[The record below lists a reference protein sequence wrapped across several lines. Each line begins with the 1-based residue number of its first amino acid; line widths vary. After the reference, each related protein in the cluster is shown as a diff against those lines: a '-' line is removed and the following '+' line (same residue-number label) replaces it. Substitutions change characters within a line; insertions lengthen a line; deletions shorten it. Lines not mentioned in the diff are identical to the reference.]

1 MIPPAFEYLR
11 PKTVPKAVALLQQHG
26 DEASILS
33 GGQSLIPM
41 ILIVVTVLALGAS
54 LRAQSILENAP
65 GPGFAGNSSCRLY
78 FGVVRIEDVS
88 FTATNTLHGMTEDQ
102 LRWWKDDGYKKAPGL
117 CYVSATSGR
126 MPDLKTGCSQ
136 CPPDWKPSFY
146 WVVTRRSPVVH
157 QDGTQTLAPITPTLH
172 STNLP
177 GRMTTE
183 THESPGPSGITQGRT
198 PSPNLA
204 LGASATVYAANA
216 PLVSSSGEDM
226 HLFKVTKSTRSFTA
240 AAKDFVHLDR
250 DVLKEGVAL
259 IGKSVKR

>member
-1 MIPPAFEYLR
+1 MIAPAFEYLR

-54 LRAQSILENAP
+54 LRAQSILETAA

-136 CPPDWKPSFY
+136 CPPDWKSSFY
-146 WVVTRRSPVVH
+146 WVATRRSPEAQH
-157 QDGTQTLAPITPTLH
+157 DGTQTLAPITPTLH
-172 STNLP
+172 PSNRP
-177 GRMTTE
+177 GRLTTA
-183 THESPGPSGITQGRT
+183 THVAPAGPGGTAVAT
-198 PSPNLA
+198 PPPTPPPGL
-204 LGASATVYAANA
+204 
-216 PLVSSSGEDM
+216 P
-226 HLFKVTKSTRSFTA
+226 TA
-240 AAKDFVHLDR
+240 F
-250 DVLKEGVAL
+250 
-259 IGKSVKR
+259 